1 MARSDRRDAPAA
13 RRRLGSLLLSL
24 GLLVLVAV
32 LTAVQWAQTGR
43 PPLFALTVLGFLVL
57 LVLSLPLLPWV
68 LGPILIRRTCR
79 LRREV
84 AFQSFD
90 PDDPETPAVVK
101 EGIAETD
108 RALAGEGF
116 TPRAHLLTENESP
129 HGLAFL
135 TLFENR
141 PARVLARLLTL
152 YTGRGKALKRRTLL
166 VFSTEFA
173 DGTEIATNNSRV
185 LSNSPPCP
193 WRTIVNVP
201 DVQDARELYRI
212 HTDVVAHLAPRSQPC
227 DPVQGD
233 PVGCQQAYTNRERA
247 RFVECGYMYLDP
259 DADCY
264 RATWKG
270 AVLMAWKLIWPVSA
284 VRRARLRRR
293 TEALLRACRGS
304 GGGGLAGG

>member
-1 MARSDRRDAPAA
+1 VARSDRRNPPAA
-13 RRRLGSLLLSL
+13 RRSLGSLLLL
-24 GLLVLVAV
+24 FALVVLVV
-32 LTAVQWAQTGR
+32 ILTAVQWAQSGR
-43 PPLFALTVLGFLVL
+43 PPLFTLACLGLVA
-57 LVLSLPLLPWV
+57 VAALSLPLLPWV

-79 LRREV
+79 LPREV
-84 AFQSFD
+84 AFQTFD

-101 EGIAETD
+101 ESIAATG
-108 RALAGEGF
+108 RALAGDGF
-116 TPRAHLLTENESP
+116 APRAHLLTENESP

-152 YTGRGKALKRRTLL
+152 YTGRGKALKRQTAL

-173 DGTEIATNNSRV
+173 DGTEIATNNTQT

-201 DVQDARELYRI
+201 DVRDARELYRI
-212 HTDVVAHLAPRSQPC
+212 HTDVVAHLSPRSAAC

-233 PVGCQQAYTNRERA
+233 PMGHQQAYTNRERA
-247 RFVECGYMYLDP
+247 RFVDCGYTYLDP

-270 AVLMAWKLIWPVSA
+270 AVLMAWKLLWPVSA

-293 TEALLRACRGS
+293 TEALLRACRG
-304 GGGGLAGG
+304 GGGGGI